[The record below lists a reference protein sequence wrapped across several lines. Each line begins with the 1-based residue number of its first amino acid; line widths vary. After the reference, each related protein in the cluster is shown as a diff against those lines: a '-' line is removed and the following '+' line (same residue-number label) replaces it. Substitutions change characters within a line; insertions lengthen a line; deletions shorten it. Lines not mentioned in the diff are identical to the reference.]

1 MVAITQTLT
10 ILLPTIGGLGI
21 FMLGM
26 KYMSEGIQTIAGP
39 SLRQM
44 VSRVTDNRFAATAT
58 GTTFTLL
65 VQSSSIA
72 TVIMVGLVN
81 AGLMKLHQAV
91 GFIMGANIGTTI
103 TGWILMLKV
112 GKYGLPIA
120 GIAALVFVFT
130 KRDRL
135 RFIAMAVMGLGL
147 VFLGLELMKQGVEPI
162 REMPQIKEWIQTLKV
177 DHFGGILFCVAVGC
191 LLTFAVQSSSAALGI
206 LIAAASTGLVSFPVA
221 AAVILG
227 ENIGTTITV
236 VIASLNANRTAKR
249 AAYAHV
255 MFNLIGVSWMV
266 LAFPFTIRLISWA
279 IESIHGTNP
288 ITMQYGDFEN
298 PLQFGVIMTAAIAA
312 MHTSFNIANTI
323 VFLPFVRQFARL
335 LEWLVPDGKEEE
347 IPHLVHLDAGSVDS
361 PIIGIE
367 QSRREIIQMGNL
379 SNEMM
384 EFVRKIGYE
393 SAFDEELA
401 KRALRREDILDNIE
415 REIVAFLTEILQSTV
430 PQAIVEEGRA
440 QLRLAH
446 EFESTCDFLATIV
459 KEFQRLREQK
469 LQFEPERLQELSG
482 LHDAVSKFLS
492 QTVAAYEKKTPIDE
506 ATAKQTS
513 KDIVSLISR
522 LREEHLNRVVET
534 SADPRLTMAYT
545 AILTHYRRVRAH
557 ILNAQQAIS
566 GTKTHPRS

>member
-1 MVAITQTLT
+1 MEAINQTLS

-39 SLRQM
+39 SLRNM

-58 GTTFTLL
+58 GTTFTML

-103 TGWILMLKV
+103 TGWILVLKV

-120 GIAALVFVFT
+120 GISALVYVFT

-135 RFIAMAVMGLGL
+135 RFIAMAMLGLGL
-147 VFLGLELMKQGVEPI
+147 VFFGLELMKQGVEPI
-162 REMPQIKEWIQTLKV
+162 REMPQIKEWIQQLKV
-177 DHFGGILFCVAVGC
+177 ENFWGILVCVGVGC

-206 LIAAASTGLVSFPVA
+206 LVAAASTGLVPFPVA

-236 VIASLNANRTAKR
+236 VLASLSANRTAKR

-255 MFNLIGVSWMV
+255 LFNVIGVTWMV
-266 LAFPFTIRLISWA
+266 FAFPLVIRLIGWGV
-279 IESIHGTNP
+279 EWVHGVNP
-288 ITMQYGDFEN
+288 LTMQYKDFET
-298 PLQFGVIMTAAIAA
+298 PSQYAMIITAAIAT
-312 MHTSFNIANTI
+312 MHTSFNVTNTI
-323 VFLPFVRQFARL
+323 FFLPFVRQFTKF
-335 LEWLVPDGKEEE
+335 LEWLVPEPEEAE
-347 IPHLVHLDAGSVDS
+347 VPHLVHLDAGSVDS

-367 QSRREIIQMGNL
+367 QSRREIIQMGKL
-379 SNEMM
+379 SVEMM
-384 EFVRKIGYE
+384 TFVRKIGYE
-393 SAFDEELA
+393 GPWDEELA
-401 KRALRREDILDNIE
+401 KRALRREEILDNIE
-415 REIVAFLTEILQSTV
+415 REVVAFLTEVLQSNI

-446 EFESTCDFLATIV
+446 EFESTCDFLGSIV
-459 KEFQRLREQK
+459 KEFTRLRNQG
-469 LQFEPERLQELSG
+469 LQFDSRQIEELRD
-482 LHDAVSKFLS
+482 LHDKVFPFLVEAV
-492 QTVAAYEKKTPIDE
+492 QAYETKTPISE
-506 ATAKQTS
+506 ALAKQTS
-513 KDIVSLISR
+513 KDIAASIAQ
-522 LREEHLNRVVET
+522 LRDQLLNRVVET
-534 SADPRLTMAYT
+534 SADPRLTLAFS

-557 ILNAQQAIS
+557 ILNAHQALS
-566 GTKTHPRS
+566 GTKTQPRT